1 MTFHDLER
9 RASSTWK
16 AEDHPS
22 SLTDWYISIR
32 DTPLDTLSV
41 EDLCRAVR
49 QEIFVAEVLPF
60 AVALL
65 EQDVLTG
72 YKYDGELIAAL
83 AGLNEKYWRKDSSVT
98 YAIKHVLSRD
108 NDFPNDAELL
118 RDVSTQQE
126 RLGKVG

>member
-9 RASSTWK
+9 RTSSTWK

-49 QEIFVAEVLPF
+49 QEIFVVLPF

-83 AGLNEKYWRKDSSVT
+83 AGLNEKYWRKESSVT

-118 RDVSTQQE
+118 RDVSTLQE